1 MSRRLIA
8 IEKLQQIRLVQLVLD
23 GITKDSVQRTS
34 PPEGVHLPI
43 QDIDELLEAEEL
55 LVKSDEKTL
64 QLVVKLCLVVVIL
77 IEAAFAWLSLIILLE
92 AEQ

>member
-8 IEKLQQIRLVQLVLD
+8 IEKLQQNTIRLVQLVLD

-55 LVKSDEKTL
+55 LVKSDERP
-64 QLVVKLCLVVVIL
+64 
-77 IEAAFAWLSLIILLE
+77 FNW
-92 AEQ
+92 